1 MARYERT
8 TSSVDSSTIFPEPDG
23 SARSNTSSIDN
34 TPAAW
39 PAASTTGKRR
49 TFPSRIVSKATWI
62 SSSGE
67 QAYNLPSVASPTL
80 TSPASLIRV
89 PSAMQMSRWVITP
102 HTLLSAPVIGR
113 KPQFPFHINSA
124 ASPRLASL
132 RHVYGVPIMTSFTFM
147 VFLLVFVY
155 FHSDWHV
162 HYFH

>member
-1 MARYERT
+1 LSQHPHLPSLHPFPTRR
-8 TSSVDSSTIFPEPDG
+8 SSDLM
-23 SARSNTSSIDN
+23 DN

-67 QAYNLPSVASPTL
+67 PADNLLSVTSPTL
-80 TSPASLIRV
+80 TSAASLFLV
-89 PSAMQMSRWVITP
+89 PSAMQMSRSVITP

-124 ASPRLASL
+124 A
-132 RHVYGVPIMTSFTFM
+132 
-147 VFLLVFVY
+147 
-155 FHSDWHV
+155 
-162 HYFH
+162 